1 MENNKRVLVVDDD
14 ISSCDIIAEF
24 LKKRGFKPLT
34 ASNGIMAL
42 EQMKQT
48 PVDAVLTDLR
58 MPDMDGISFYNQ
70 ILENDMSEIPVIF
83 MTAYGT
89 IPEIVS
95 IMKKGA
101 IDTLAKPINYEN
113 LEIILNRVIKYKRM
127 AEELEKLKEE
137 KNTQN
142 FSELIGK
149 SKKMQKIFNL
159 IKTVSGTDVTVL
171 IEGESGTGKD
181 LVASAIH
188 KNSIRKNGEFI
199 AINCSAIPRDLIE
212 AQLFGYK
219 KGSFSGAINDFKG
232 MFLMAHGGTIFL
244 DEIALLE
251 TNLQGKLLRVI
262 EEKMVRPI
270 GETNMKKTDI
280 RIIAASNTPILDA
293 VNNSSFREDLYYRL
307 NVFSIKMPP
316 LRERKEDIPLLVK
329 HFMDQFKIEQPI
341 QPEAME
347 KLINHNWPGNV
358 RELKNVLERAGIIAG
373 NKAIDKKHIITNSLK
388 SDAAING
395 KLTISPTL
403 TDLPNESFP
412 INTFQQNI
420 LKIVLQKFNQN
431 QSASARYLGISRK
444 ILQTMMKNSG
454 LL

>member
-199 AINCSAIPRDLIE
+199 AINCSAIPRDL
-212 AQLFGYK
+212 
-219 KGSFSGAINDFKG
+219 
-232 MFLMAHGGTIFL
+232 
-244 DEIALLE
+244 
-251 TNLQGKLLRVI
+251 
-262 EEKMVRPI
+262 
-270 GETNMKKTDI
+270 
-280 RIIAASNTPILDA
+280 
-293 VNNSSFREDLYYRL
+293 
-307 NVFSIKMPP
+307 
-316 LRERKEDIPLLVK
+316 
-329 HFMDQFKIEQPI
+329 
-341 QPEAME
+341 
-347 KLINHNWPGNV
+347 
-358 RELKNVLERAGIIAG
+358 
-373 NKAIDKKHIITNSLK
+373 
-388 SDAAING
+388 
-395 KLTISPTL
+395 
-403 TDLPNESFP
+403 
-412 INTFQQNI
+412 
-420 LKIVLQKFNQN
+420 
-431 QSASARYLGISRK
+431 
-444 ILQTMMKNSG
+444 
-454 LL
+454 